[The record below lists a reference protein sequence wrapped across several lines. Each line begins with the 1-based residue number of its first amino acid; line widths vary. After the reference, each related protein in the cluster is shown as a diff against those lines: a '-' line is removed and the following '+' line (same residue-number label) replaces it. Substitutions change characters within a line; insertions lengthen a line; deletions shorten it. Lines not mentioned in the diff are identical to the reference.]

1 MSCSVGL
8 ERLRNGGDTL
18 NADAKLTQASDM
30 VPDHALLLRFAE
42 RRRFPVL
49 ERLSSLQYPIDQ
61 NQHDMRHGNQ
71 SRRFLPARST
81 DNPPELVLQRTVLR
95 GRCRP
100 GALRQRAAQPR
111 IASGRVTALVLSF
124 AAVVAR
130 ADSRPRTQM
139 LRGRKLLHVRSC
151 FSQNIGHAAVLNA
164 RNRLHQLPGF
174 LQARLPDLV

>member
-8 ERLRNGGDTL
+8 ERSRNGGDTV
-18 NADAKLTQASDM
+18 NGDAKLTQASDM

-42 RRRFPVL
+42 RRRLPVL

-100 GALRQRAAQPR
+100 GPLRQRAAQPR
-111 IASGRVTALVLSF
+111 IASGLVTALVLPSAPF
-124 AAVVAR
+124 VAPP
-130 ADSRPRTQM
+130 DSLPRPQ
-139 LRGRKLLHVRSC
+139 LLPSTK
-151 FSQNIGHAAVLNA
+151 
-164 RNRLHQLPGF
+164 
-174 LQARLPDLV
+174 